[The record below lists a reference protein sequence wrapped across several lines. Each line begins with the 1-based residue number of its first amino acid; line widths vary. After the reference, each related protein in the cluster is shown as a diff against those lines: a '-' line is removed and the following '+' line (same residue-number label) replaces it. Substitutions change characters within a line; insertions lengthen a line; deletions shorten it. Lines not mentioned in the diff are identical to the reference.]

1 MEPTEQVANQ
11 PQPTATT
18 TTPSAETTAELEKH
32 SSFLG
37 YRPGIEVT
45 AEQPETS
52 ADTEV
57 PEGDGETEAAP
68 AEAQPAAEDD
78 PSWFP
83 DEQQKVFTDDAIA
96 RYAKRYG
103 YTQEQIEQNPQL
115 RQLLHDKINRDIF
128 LAKMRD
134 GQSEEGEG
142 PTLETEDATTE
153 KPQTP
158 VSQADNRRRDPALL
172 FFVLW
177 VVFSGGAPCVGS
189 IIDPATNRVR

>member
-1 MEPTEQVANQ
+1 MEPTEQVVDQ

-52 ADTEV
+52 ADTET
-57 PEGDGETEAAP
+57 PQEGGETEAAP
-68 AEAQPAAEDD
+68 ADAQQAEEDD
-78 PSWFP
+78 PTWLP

-103 YTQEQIEQNPQL
+103 YTEEQIEQNPQL
-115 RQLLHDKINRDIF
+115 RQLLHDKINSDIF
-128 LAKMRD
+128 LA
-134 GQSEEGEG
+134 GFSC
-142 PTLETEDATTE
+142 EDARRPERRRRGTH
-153 KPQTP
+153 PR
-158 VSQADNRRRDPALL
+158 NRR
-172 FFVLW
+172 
-177 VVFSGGAPCVGS
+177 S
-189 IIDPATNRVR
+189 